1 MKIRNI
7 LTSLFATVTAACA
20 AAAEP
25 DNMQQLCDKTLPA
38 AMNEY
43 NAESAC
49 AVVVSVTDGKVLAT
63 TECATEGAIAPL
75 RLHGRTRVGM
85 LVQPIILSGALESGK
100 VTVNNLISCAPLQ
113 ITESMQLTDH
123 PFNYGVLTCG
133 QVIKKS
139 SVPGTG
145 RMITI
150 AGAETLANQFTALGL
165 PWPASDSLPELFS
178 IVTDSMATPME
189 LVAAYTAIGREGKF
203 ASIAA
208 NGKPSPSAENAMKPA
223 TATAV
228 LQALESCTEYR
239 GAAGRGTALA
249 AAIPGYRVAC
259 KTATI
264 HSQSDKK
271 STDVGAVLMLPADK
285 PQLIVLVLMQNV
297 KPNHVA
303 PAGNSVAAPV
313 AKQIAVQGIKLFNIA
328 PTK

>member
-7 LTSLFATVTAACA
+7 LATLFAAVTTAWATAA
-20 AAAEP
+20 EHV
-25 DNMQQLCDKTLPA
+25 NMQQVCDNVLPS
-38 AMNEY
+38 AMKDY
-43 NAESAC
+43 MAESAC

-75 RLHGRTRVGM
+75 SLHGRTRVGM
-85 LVQPIILSGALESGK
+85 LVQPIILSGSLESGK
-100 VTVNNLISCAPLQ
+100 VTVNYLISCAPLQ
-113 ITESMQLTDH
+113 ITENMQLTDH

-150 AGAETLANQFTALGL
+150 AGAETLANQFEALGL
-165 PWPASDSLPELFS
+165 QRPDIDGVTALFS
-178 IVTDSMATPME
+178 IVEDYSATPME

-203 ASIAA
+203 APIAA
-208 NGKPSPSAENAMKPA
+208 NGEPSPSAENAMQPA

-264 HSQSDKK
+264 HRQSDKK

-285 PQLIVLVLMQNV
+285 PQLLVLVLMQDV
-297 KPNHVA
+297 KSVDSA
-303 PAGNSVAAPV
+303 PSANAVAAPV
-313 AKQIAVQGIKLFNIA
+313 VKQIAEQGIKLFNIA
-328 PTK
+328 PVK

>member
-7 LTSLFATVTAACA
+7 LTGLFAAVTAACA
-20 AAAEP
+20 ATAEI
-25 DNMQQLCDKTLPA
+25 DNMQQVCDKTLPA

-43 NAESAC
+43 GAESAC
-49 AVVVSVTDGKVLAT
+49 AVVVSVPDGKVLAT
-63 TECATEGAIAPL
+63 TECVTEGAAALL
-75 RLHGRTRVGM
+75 RLHDRTRVGM
-85 LVQPIILSGALESGK
+85 LVQPIILSGALESGR

-113 ITESMQLTDH
+113 ITANMQLTDH

-133 QVIKKS
+133 QVVKKS

-150 AGAETLANQFTALGL
+150 AGAEPLVNQFAALGL
-165 PWPASDSLPELFS
+165 QRPAMDGATELFS
-178 IVTDSMATPME
+178 IVEDYTATPME
-189 LVAAYTAIGREGKF
+189 LAAAYTAIGREGKF
-203 ASIAA
+203 APIAA
-208 NGKPSPSAENAMKPA
+208 NGGPSEPAENAMKPA

-285 PQLIVLVLMQNV
+285 PQLLVLVLMQNV

-313 AKQIAVQGIKLFNIA
+313 AKQIAEQGIKLFNIA
-328 PTK
+328 PAK

>member
-7 LTSLFATVTAACA
+7 LTSFLATVTAACA

-75 RLHGRTRVGM
+75 RLHGRTLVGM

-150 AGAETLANQFTALGL
+150 AGAETLNQFEALGL
-165 PWPASDSLPELFS
+165 QRPDIDGVTALFS
-178 IVTDSMATPME
+178 IVEDYSATPME

-203 ASIAA
+203 APIAA
-208 NGKPSPSAENAMKPA
+208 DGETSQPAVNAMKPA

-264 HSQSDKK
+264 HRQSDEKT
-271 STDVGAVLMLPADK
+271 TDVGAVLMLPADK
-285 PQLIVLVLMQNV
+285 PQLLVLVLMQNV